1 VLTIKIVGHTFMHN
15 DQKPGIR
22 IIVERVSVTT
32 IRTRS
37 KKVYCETCRRSLS
50 AGEIHLAPLATEP
63 HDVIEAAATA
73 SATDNEKEK

>member
-1 VLTIKIVGHTFMHN
+1 MHN

-37 KKVYCETCRRSLS
+37 KKLYCEICRRSLDVD
-50 AGEIHLAPLATEP
+50 EIHLAPLATGP
-63 HDVIEAAATA
+63 RDVIEAAATA
-73 SATDNEKEK
+73 DATDNEKEK